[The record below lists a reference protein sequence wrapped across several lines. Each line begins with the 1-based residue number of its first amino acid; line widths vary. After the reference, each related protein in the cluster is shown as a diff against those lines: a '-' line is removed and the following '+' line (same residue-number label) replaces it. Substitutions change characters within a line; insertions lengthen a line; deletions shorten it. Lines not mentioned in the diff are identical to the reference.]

1 MCRDVEGMMFCL
13 HSISKIKNVLALF
26 WSKSWCIRVRRT
38 RAHKFSKPK
47 PNWFSFAQS
56 PCAQERASL
65 YRTASESAF
74 SVGAKVIDKYR
85 TAMKSDIT
93 EALICTKD
101 WMFGEDNYNP
111 DDSVNEI
118 VSLDVNEEAS
128 TTRIEIRVV
137 FVFAKFVSCKFV
149 SDTNTRHDDTNCQ
162 VYFIPTKSKPTPMT
176 SICLLLVS
184 KFRDVT

>member
-1 MCRDVEGMMFCL
+1 MEEPRLPRKTEINILDYWRGQQARYPDLTAMARD
-13 HSISKIKNVLALF
+13 ILAIPV
-26 WSKSWCIRVRRT
+26 STV
-38 RAHKFSKPK
+38 
-47 PNWFSFAQS
+47 
-56 PCAQERASL
+56 
-65 YRTASESAF
+65 ASESAF

-128 TTRIEIRVV
+128 TV
-137 FVFAKFVSCKFV
+137 
-149 SDTNTRHDDTNCQ
+149 
-162 VYFIPTKSKPTPMT
+162 KSST
-176 SICLLLVS
+176 STSAVDAS
-184 KFRDVT
+184 